1 MRQLRHTLAAKLWQ
15 PRTRHVVGAA
25 EQSLEV
31 VVPRRAVERLMGDLG
46 LSKKELADALDATP
60 RTFERWRAR
69 GTYPQRDT
77 KRWLAAPSRSRKAR

>member
-1 MRQLRHTLAAKLWQ
+1 
-15 PRTRHVVGAA
+15 VGAA

-31 VVPRRAVERLMGDLG
+31 VPRRAVERLLGDLG

-69 GTYPQRDT
+69 GTYPQRDI
-77 KRWLAAPSRSRKAR
+77 KRWLAAPSRFRKAR

>member
-1 MRQLRHTLAAKLWQ
+1 M
-15 PRTRHVVGAA
+15 GAA

-31 VVPRRAVERLMGDLG
+31 VPRRAVERLLGDLG

-77 KRWLAAPSRSRKAR
+77 KRWLAAPSRFRKAR